1 MCNGAIKMPNC
12 NKHVYQQ
19 WNGGRNRIEL
29 QYSSAAPNSFT
40 ASTGIWLKSE
50 ESDCRE
56 VLNKILAKHKKHL
69 EYYLNCEKSI
79 IIFDIPKKIEQGKRF
94 WLNLDIAGLTNSR
107 MSKSILVDKGDTMK
121 EILNSMY
128 QELNA
133 NWITRA
139 TPMVSRKKEKK

>member
-1 MCNGAIKMPNC
+1 MPNC
-12 NKHVYQQ
+12 NKHIYQQ

-29 QYSSAAPNSFT
+29 QYSSSAPNSFT

-50 ESDCRE
+50 DADCRE
-56 VLNKILAKHKKHL
+56 VLNKILEKYKKHL
-69 EYYLNCEKSI
+69 EYYLNCERQI
-79 IIFDIPKKIEQGKRF
+79 IIFEFPKKIEQGKRF